1 MKKGNTIRK
10 AKDGNLI
17 TNDQW
22 NEFMKGAEH
31 FMKRES
37 ELAGRD
43 VYGSYRWQCEE
54 QIAWDLS
61 EIPDFDVDA
70 YIDAL
75 WE

>member
-1 MKKGNTIRK
+1 MKKGITMRK
-10 AKDGNLI
+10 AKDGKLI
-17 TNDQW
+17 TDDQW
-22 NEFMKGAEH
+22 NKFKIGAEH
-31 FMKRES
+31 FMKREC

-43 VYGSYRWQCEE
+43 VYGSDWWQCEE

-61 EIPDFDVDA
+61 EIPDFDVDE

>member
-1 MKKGNTIRK
+1 
-10 AKDGNLI
+10 
-17 TNDQW
+17 
-22 NEFMKGAEH
+22 MKGDEH
-31 FMKRES
+31 FMKREC

-43 VYGSYRWQCEE
+43 VYGSDWSQCVE
-54 QIAWDLS
+54 QISWDLS

>member
-1 MKKGNTIRK
+1 MRK

-17 TNDQW
+17 NNDQW

-31 FMKRES
+31 FMKREC

-43 VYGSYRWQCEE
+43 VYGSDWSQCVE

>member
-1 MKKGNTIRK
+1 MRK
-10 AKDGNLI
+10 AKKGKLISDG
-17 TNDQW
+17 QW
-22 NEFMKGAEH
+22 NELMMGAKH
-31 FMKRES
+31 FMKREC

-43 VYGSYRWQCEE
+43 VYGSDWWQCEE

-61 EIPDFDVDA
+61 EIPDSDVDA